1 MSEETVGRFR
11 QWAVVEVMGHLKLAG
26 LVTEEARFGTNL
38 CRVDVYPGD
47 ALEPAMT
54 RYFSGASLYGVTVCD
69 EETARAY
76 AAETMEDIQPIARWQ
91 LPALRAAQE
100 AKRGDGALDV
110 PRVRRAP
117 EDDDDDEPDDD
128 GDDRPAREIPY

>member
-1 MSEETVGRFR
+1 MSEQKVVRFEE
-11 QWAVVEVMGHLKLAG
+11 WAIVEVMGHLKLAG
-26 LVTEEARFGTNL
+26 LVTEEARFGTNM

-47 ALEPAMT
+47 ATEPAMT
-54 RYFSGASLYGVTVCD
+54 RYFSGASLYGVTVTD
-69 EETARAY
+69 EATARAY

-100 AKRGDGALDV
+100 EKRGDGALDR

-117 EDDDDDEPDDD
+117 EDDDQYEPDDD
-128 GDDRPAREIPY
+128 RDLPY